1 MRVSDSRGSV
11 QSTYILLGALV
22 ALTGMVGLR
31 AVGDATANAI
41 GGDDNSASANIPRG
55 STSRAAPIL
64 SSSPSPSL
72 TAQAGIGAVARLVDG
87 AAGGARE
94 FATLVPAPHIASPSH
109 VPGRVFDADQ
119 VRFLRAAAHDAWT
132 ERASARWGRD
142 SAVRRD
148 ATTGRPLVEIDG
160 ALVGIT
166 ETPILSRPESTARAK
181 VPARMQ
187 SGELRRWHGEQRT
200 LMARLDEALDASFA
214 LGHTNSHATGYVD
227 LLGSHEVKLR
237 SFHRETFR
245 PAGVWSMIVHGSP
258 FKFERRHLVRA
269 TPTEAARTI
278 AEDLRPA
285 DVAARLREAGYREG
299 ESVLLISCSA
309 GACAA
314 RESAAQAVADAL
326 GGPVVAPSV
335 VHFVDGENRALFTKD
350 KHVSYAGEWRLFRPS
365 AWDSF
370 EAHKRVVLGREP
382 LPGEHALPKVNDL
395 WQLPGNSAE
404 RIELAGPWTH
414 FSGENDSALLAASHA
429 LAPGGRLVLR
439 TDLEGVPL
447 EYLEKTLDHVGLRVA
462 GVREG
467 DITVVVARSRWGE

>member
-31 AVGDATANAI
+31 ALGDAMTDAI
-41 GGDDNSASANIPRG
+41 GG
-55 STSRAAPIL
+55 STARTAPVL
-64 SSSPSPSL
+64 PKSPSPLLS
-72 TAQAGIGAVARLVDG
+72 AQAGVGAVARLVDG

-94 FATLVPAPHIASPSH
+94 FAKLVPAPHIASPSR
-109 VPGRVFDADQ
+109 VPGRIFDSDQ
-119 VRFLRAAAHDAWT
+119 VRALRAAAHDAWT
-132 ERASARWGRD
+132 ERASGRWGRE
-142 SAVRRD
+142 SPVRRD
-148 ATTGRPLVEIDG
+148 AATGRPFVEIDG
-160 ALVGIT
+160 TLVGIT
-166 ETPILSRPESTARAK
+166 ETPILSRPESVARAK

-187 SGELRRWHGEQRT
+187 TGELRRWQGEQRT
-200 LMARLDEALDASFA
+200 LMARLDEAIDASFA
-214 LGHTNSHATGYVD
+214 LGHTNSHAAGYVD

-269 TPTEAARTI
+269 TPTEAARTL
-278 AEDLRPA
+278 ADEVRPA
-285 DVAARLREAGYREG
+285 EVASRLREAGYREG

-335 VHFVDGENRALFTKD
+335 VHFVDGENRAIFTKD

-365 AWDSF
+365 SWDTF

-382 LPGEHALPKVNDL
+382 LPGEHALPKMNDL
-395 WQLPGNSAE
+395 WRLPGNSAE

-414 FSGENDSALLAASHA
+414 FGGENESALLAASHA

-439 TDLEGVPL
+439 TDLDGLPTERF
-447 EYLEKTLDHVGLRVA
+447 EETLRQVGLRVD
-462 GVREG
+462 GIHEG
-467 DITVVVARSRWGE
+467 DVTVVVARPLRSE